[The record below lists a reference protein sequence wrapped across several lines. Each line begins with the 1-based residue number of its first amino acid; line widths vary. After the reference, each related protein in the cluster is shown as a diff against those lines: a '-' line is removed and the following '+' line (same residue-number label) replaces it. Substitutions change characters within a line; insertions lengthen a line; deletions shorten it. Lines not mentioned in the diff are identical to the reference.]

1 MLSKEAFVA
10 GITIIK
16 KAFIG
21 WQFDLNDNVQVN
33 LWYSAFQN
41 LTDKQFNELV
51 YEYLSNNKQPPM
63 CIKSLTDIYVERS
76 VKMAKIPPE
85 KALNTVR
92 EIVSECGGWD
102 YDGREEIYMKLASY
116 PMPLRETV
124 HEFEGTLRTMAAN
137 DSYTAERFRKAY
149 EEKLMKSVAN
159 EVNKYLGLS
168 VPDNSKLLG
177 NGFLPSET

>member
-1 MLSKEAFVA
+1 MLSKEAFIA

-33 LWYSAFQN
+33 LWYSSFQN
-41 LTDKQFNELV
+41 LTDKQFNNLI

-63 CIKSLTDIYVERS
+63 CIKSLTDIYVEHQ
-76 VKMAKIPPE
+76 VKSALVPPE
-85 KALNTVR
+85 KALDTVR
-92 EIVSECGGWD
+92 NIVSECGGWD
-102 YDGREEIYMKLASY
+102 YDGRTEIYTKLAGY

-124 HEFEGTLRTMAAN
+124 HEFESSLRTMSAN
-137 DSYTAERFRKAY
+137 DPYTADRFRKAY
-149 EEKLMKSVAN
+149 EERLRASATN

-177 NGFLPSET
+177 QGFLPSEI